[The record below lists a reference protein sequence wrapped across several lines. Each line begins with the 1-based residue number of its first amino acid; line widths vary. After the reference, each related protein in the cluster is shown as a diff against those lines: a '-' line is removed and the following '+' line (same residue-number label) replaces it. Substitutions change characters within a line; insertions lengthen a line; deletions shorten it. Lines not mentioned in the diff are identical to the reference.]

1 MGAECNHDCAACSE
15 NCEERQPKDFR
26 QPLNEMSRV
35 RHVIGVISGK
45 GGVGKSMVACML
57 ATLMRRKGL
66 KVGILDA
73 DITGPTIP
81 QALGLHKKA
90 LAKETC
96 ILPVTTKTGIEVMSL
111 NLLLPRETDPVV
123 WRGPIIAGMVTQFW
137 TEVVWGDLDF
147 MFVDM
152 PPGTGDVPLTVFQSL
167 PLSGIVVVTSP
178 QELVGMIVE
187 KAVKMAGLMKI
198 PVLGVV
204 ENMSYFE
211 CPDCHSKHYLFGESH
226 LDSLSREIGITTV
239 SKLPLDPKL
248 AQAMDAGT
256 IETFACPALDNLA
269 DVLEKLPVKEN

>member
-1 MGAECNHDCAACSE
+1 MSAECNHDCSSCGEQCA
-15 NCEERQPKDFR
+15 ERQPESFR
-26 QPLNEMSRV
+26 QPLNELSRV
-35 RHVIGVISGK
+35 RHVIGVLSGK
-45 GGVGKSMVACML
+45 GGVGKSMVACLL
-57 ATLMRRKGL
+57 ASLLRKKGH

-81 QALGLHKKA
+81 QALGLHEKA
-90 LAKETC
+90 LGKENC
-96 ILPVTTKTGIEVMSL
+96 LLPVTSKSGIEVMSL
-111 NLLLPRETDPVV
+111 NLLLPHETDPVV

-147 MFVDM
+147 MVVDM
-152 PPGTGDVPLTVFQSL
+152 PPGTGDVPLTVFQAL
-167 PLSGIVVVTSP
+167 PLSGIIVVTSP

-187 KAVKMAGLMKI
+187 KAVKMAGLMQV

-226 LDSLSREIGITTV
+226 LDSLSQTIGITTV

-256 IETFACPALDNLA
+256 IETYDCGALDNMVAL
-269 DVLEKLPVKEN
+269 LEKLPVKEN